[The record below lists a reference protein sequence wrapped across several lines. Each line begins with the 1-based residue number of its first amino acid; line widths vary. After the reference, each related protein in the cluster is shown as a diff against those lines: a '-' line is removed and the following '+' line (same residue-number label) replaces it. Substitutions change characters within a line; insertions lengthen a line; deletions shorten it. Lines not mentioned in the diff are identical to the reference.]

1 MLACWPQ
8 DFVAEGI
15 SCDGQTANNDD
26 GHRHAIAMPTNIIL
40 SHNVREVV
48 MPIHQHQQPLSAMA
62 NAAAQLSVGM

>member
-1 MLACWPQ
+1 M
-8 DFVAEGI
+8 AEGI

-26 GHRHAIAMPTNIIL
+26 GHAIAMPTNIIL